1 MPQDGPVVPEEEQDG
16 NNSESG
22 FLEHAEDAPEDELR
36 KSSESLDSG
45 WETDLEIE
53 GKVYSE
59 NNLTCCIAK
68 CMYVFVFQSHLT
80 MTLK

>member
-1 MPQDGPVVPEEEQDG
+1 MLPQDAPVVPEEEQDG

-22 FLEHAEDAPEDELR
+22 FLEHTEDEPEDELR

-59 NNLTCCIAK
+59 NNLTCIAT
-68 CMYVFVFQSHLT
+68 CMYIFVFQFHLT
-80 MTLK
+80 MTLQ

>member
-1 MPQDGPVVPEEEQDG
+1 MPEEEQDG

-53 GKVYSE
+53 GKVYNE
-59 NNLTCCIAK
+59 NNLRPVSNFSCVESNVNEPK
-68 CMYVFVFQSHLT
+68 QRV
-80 MTLK
+80 

>member
-1 MPQDGPVVPEEEQDG
+1 MPEEEQDG

-22 FLEHAEDAPEDELR
+22 FLENAEDEPEEELR

-53 GKVYSE
+53 GKMYSE
-59 NNLTCCIAK
+59 NNLARIAK
-68 CMYVFVFQSHLT
+68 CMYIFVFQFHLT
-80 MTLK
+80 MTLR